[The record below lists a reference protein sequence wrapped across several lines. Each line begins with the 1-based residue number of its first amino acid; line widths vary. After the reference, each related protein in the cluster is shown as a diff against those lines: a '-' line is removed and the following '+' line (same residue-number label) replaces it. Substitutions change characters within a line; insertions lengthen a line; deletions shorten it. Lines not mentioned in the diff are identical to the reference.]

1 LRAHHRPVRQPGK
14 TFATMDHNVS
24 TQTKDIN
31 ASGEMA
37 RIQMQELI
45 KNCNEFGVELYDLN
59 HPYHGIVHVM
69 GPEQGVTLP
78 GLPIVCA
85 ASNTA
90 PPGEFCALASG
101 LDPAGVQLVPAT
113 QTQQHGPH
121 QTPTKS

>member
-1 LRAHHRPVRQPGK
+1 
-14 TFATMDHNVS
+14 MDHNVS

-59 HPYHGIVHVM
+59 HPYQGIVHVM

-78 GLPIVCA
+78 GMTIVCGD
-85 ASNTA
+85 SHTA
-90 PPGEFCALASG
+90 THGAFGALAFGIGTSEVEHV
-101 LDPAGVQLVPAT
+101 LAT
-113 QTQQHGPH
+113 QTLKQGALKP
-121 QTPTKS
+121 